1 MNNLSFGFGLNLFY
15 EDMNKLWA
23 FWWERV
29 FADLRFF
36 EYSHVTACGT
46 DIFWKIKTSKNIHW
60 KDTWISFH
68 FILVWVIFIQICESY
83 GCLSENWFLTISIGV
98 TGSDLGLK
106 NYIWMGKIN
115 GLQIWKLDSEM
126 DNLKSVLDYFNFY
139 CERYLMPYAGLP
151 VLFLVYDRENG
162 SWYKDHNL

>member
-1 MNNLSFGFGLNLFY
+1 MPNYSQIETFGTG
-15 EDMNKLWA
+15 
-23 FWWERV
+23 
-29 FADLRFF
+29 
-36 EYSHVTACGT
+36 
-46 DIFWKIKTSKNIHW
+46 IFWKIKTSKIIHW

-68 FILVWVIFIQICESY
+68 FLLVWVIFIQICESY
-83 GCLSENWFLTISIGV
+83 GRLSENWFLTISIGV

-106 NYIWMGKIN
+106 NYICMRKIN

-126 DNLKSVLDYFNFY
+126 DNVELVWDYLKKI
-139 CERYLMPYAGLP
+139 CEGYLMSKAGLP